1 MSDAEREREP
11 APLQTIPAI
20 LDRIDAAWR
29 ELMQALDGIPAGR
42 LAEPGP
48 SGDWSITDLY
58 GHLAFWD
65 EHAVREIGRAG
76 AGLPRQDNEW
86 QAMNEADHAA
96 RQGQSVDAQRAAMH
110 RAHERLLERLR
121 GEADA
126 DATRI
131 DVATRPDT
139 YLHYEEHLPDVRE
152 WRQRAGI

>member
-11 APLQTIPAI
+11 APLQSIPAI
-20 LDRIDAAWR
+20 LDRIDGAWR
-29 ELMQALDGIPAGR
+29 ELMQALDGIPADR

-65 EHAVREIGRAG
+65 ELAVQEIERAR

-96 RQGQSVDAQRAAMH
+96 RLGQSLEAQRAAMH
-110 RAHERLLERLR
+110 RAHEQLLDRLG

-126 DATRI
+126 DAARI
-131 DVATRPDT
+131 DVSTRPDT
-139 YLHYEEHLPDVRE
+139 YLHYEEHLPDVRA
-152 WRQRAGI
+152 WRRRAGI